1 MEPGSP
7 CCPSTGEMW
16 DQPPSQPAPARE
28 RTDAGL
34 LKARGVGMQDW
45 GISALQAASLLVQMN
60 VHALNPVAEHHRT
73 PHLMLL
79 SPLLP
84 RRAQLLLTLCSS
96 FPFGCVFH
104 AVGASSSAE
113 GGAYFI
119 NSATFFPAN

>member
-1 MEPGSP
+1 
-7 CCPSTGEMW
+7 
-16 DQPPSQPAPARE
+16 
-28 RTDAGL
+28 
-34 LKARGVGMQDW
+34 MQDW

-96 FPFGCVFH
+96 FAHLVL
-104 AVGASSSAE
+104 
-113 GGAYFI
+113 I
-119 NSATFFPAN
+119 FPLRLCFSCSRC